1 MESITS
7 FTYLRSKLTEWKAAD
22 LLQPTTE
29 LTWKRFQEVAINVIQ
44 PVLKELQAVLESE
57 GLEVSITELEE
68 DTQSLGFYV
77 NAYDLGLFFSV
88 ADEAMSLRFTAR
100 RLTGEEL
107 GYEARVPFANVRT
120 TSMRVLVE
128 EALLRLLGPR
138 RANS

>member
-7 FTYLRSKLTEWKAAD
+7 FTYLRSKLTEWKAND
-22 LLQPTTE
+22 LLQPTAE
-29 LTWKRFQEVAINVIQ
+29 LTWKRFQEVAITTIQ

-68 DTQSLGFYV
+68 DTPSLGFYV
-77 NAYDLGLFFSV
+77 NAHDLGLFFSV
-88 ADEAMSLRFTAR
+88 ADAMSLRFTAR

-107 GYEARVPFANVRT
+107 GYEARIPFANVRT

-128 EALLRLLGPR
+128 EAVLRLLGPR

>member
-7 FTYLRSKLTEWKAAD
+7 FTYLRSKLTEWKAND
-22 LLQPTTE
+22 MLQPTAE
-29 LTWKRFQEVAINVIQ
+29 LTWERFQEKAITTVM
-44 PVLKELQAVLESE
+44 PVLAELQAVLESE

-68 DTQSLGFYV
+68 DTQSLGLYV
-77 NAYDLGLFFSV
+77 NDYDIGLFFSP

-107 GYEARVPFANVRT
+107 GYEARIPYPQVTVKSLRT
-120 TSMRVLVE
+120 LVE

-138 RANS
+138 RSNN